1 MKMAKAIT
9 CFLYTIQPTFHRI
22 GVSVFQAGG
31 YVLAHLVLQQILCTP
46 RSSYRVKMNC
56 DQFTFLRHSLQGN
69 MKVKSAISCR
79 LLFIIHKQKT
89 LSM

>member
-1 MKMAKAIT
+1 MKRVKAIT
-9 CFLYTIQPTFHRI
+9 CFLYTIQLVFHSI
-22 GVSVFQAGG
+22 GVIIFQAA
-31 YVLAHLVLQQILCTP
+31 VLLLAHLLLQQILCTP
-46 RSSYRVKMNC
+46 QASYRVKLNC

-69 MKVKSAISCR
+69 MKVKGAISCR